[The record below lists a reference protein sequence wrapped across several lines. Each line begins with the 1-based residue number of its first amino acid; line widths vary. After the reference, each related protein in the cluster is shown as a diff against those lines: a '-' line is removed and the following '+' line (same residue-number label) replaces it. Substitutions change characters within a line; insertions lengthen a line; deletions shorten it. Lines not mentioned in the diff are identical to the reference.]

1 MFSFILPKER
11 SDKLSF
17 RNCSSQ
23 MRHAISVRQNESLE
37 TRAKSYKNEV
47 TKISILIGNSS
58 PSIFL
63 GIEQMTVGEKMIK

>member
-23 MRHAISVRQNESLE
+23 MRHVISVRQNESLE

-47 TKISILIGNSS
+47 TNICIYRKFITLNIPRYRTNG
-58 PSIFL
+58 
-63 GIEQMTVGEKMIK
+63 GGEKR